1 MGCWKS
7 PFREETPSLHSV
19 DLNLVAGLRG
29 TSLVASGPAEILS
42 VVRDITESKRA
53 EQELRESKERFR
65 PIACHPAFRD
75 VLFSGLD
82 TLRPTRN
89 PLGEIRH

>member
-1 MGCWKS
+1 
-7 PFREETPSLHSV
+7 V
-19 DLNLVAGLRG
+19 DLTLVAGLRG
-29 TSLVASGPAEILS
+29 TSLAASGPEEILS
-42 VVRDITESKRA
+42 VVRDVTERKRV

-65 PIACHPAFRD
+65 PIACQPAFRD

-82 TLRPTRN
+82 TVRTLHPTRN